1 MMSYADPEAIGFT
14 LILVLVEKVC
24 EKKRG
29 ENINYYCDAEVMNAK
44 IWKFV

>member
-24 EKKRG
+24 VRRR
-29 ENINYYCDAEVMNAK
+29 EVK
-44 IWKFV
+44 ILIITVTQR